1 MFWLMEW
8 GLAEEHHNIKCAG
21 GTYFLHFAT
30 RGGLLSNTILNF
42 LRKASSQMCSPFVLF
57 PTNASGHNSAK
68 WRELGALGP
77 NSRKNVVT
85 FS

>member
-42 LRKASSQMCSPFVLF
+42 LRKASSQMCSPFVSF